1 MYQQVKC
8 VQQKSLGACGRSGSV
23 CEYSSRL
30 QDIIQVQYGIETAL
44 LESVVRNATGEGVGR
59 LRELVSTQK
68 AALHSDIETKLVL
81 RRFYEELFALASNCM
96 LSMLSVQLI
105 PMFEEGREL
114 YLAVAFNRKTL
125 YEHNKKLV
133 CCIEELDE
141 VGACAALRGQLLR
154 IGTYYSVYLN

>member
-8 VQQKSLGACGRSGSV
+8 IQQKSLGSGSRGGSV

-30 QDIIQVQYGIETAL
+30 KDILQVQYGIETAL
-44 LESVVRNATGEGVGR
+44 LESVVRNATGDGVGR
-59 LRELVSTQK
+59 LHELVATQK
-68 AALHSDIETKLVL
+68 SVLHSDFETKLVL
-81 RRFYEELFALASNCM
+81 RQFYEELFALASNCM

-114 YLAVAFNRKTL
+114 YMAVAFNRKAL

-154 IGTYYSVYLN
+154 MGTYYSVYLN

>member
-1 MYQQVKC
+1 MYQQMKC
-8 VQQKSLGACGRSGSV
+8 VQQVCSGSCGPNGRA

-30 QDIIQVQYGIETAL
+30 QDILQVQYNIETAL
-44 LESVVRNATGEGVGR
+44 LESVVRNATVKGVGR
-59 LRELVSTQK
+59 LHDLLSMQEAV
-68 AALHSDIETKLVL
+68 LHSDVETKLVL
-81 RRFYEELFALASNCM
+81 RRFYEELFVLASNCM

-114 YLAVAFNRKTL
+114 YMSVVFNRKVL

-133 CCIEELDE
+133 RCIEEFDE

-154 IGTYYSVYLN
+154 MGTYYSVYLN

>member
-8 VQQKSLGACGRSGSV
+8 VQQKSLRSCDRSEGV
-23 CEYSSRL
+23 YGFSSRL

-44 LESVVRNATGEGVGR
+44 MESVVRNATGEGIGR
-59 LRELVSTQK
+59 LHELVSAQK
-68 AALHSDIETKLVL
+68 TVLHSDFETKLVL
-81 RRFYEELFALASNCM
+81 RRFYEELFTLASNSM

-114 YLAVAFNRKTL
+114 YMAVAFNRKTL

-133 CCIEELDE
+133 FCIEELDE

-154 IGTYYSVYLN
+154 MGTYYSVYLN

>member
-1 MYQQVKC
+1 MYQQIKC
-8 VQQKSLGACGRSGSV
+8 VQQKSLRSYGRSGSV
-23 CEYSSRL
+23 YEFRSRL

-44 LESVVRNATGEGVGR
+44 LESVVKNATGEGIGR
-59 LRELVSTQK
+59 LHELVSAQK
-68 AALHSDIETKLVL
+68 TVLHSDLETKLVL
-81 RRFYEELFALASNCM
+81 RSFYEELFTLASNCM

-114 YLAVAFNRKTL
+114 YMAVAFNRKTL

-133 CCIEELDE
+133 FCIEELDE

-154 IGTYYSVYLN
+154 MGTYYSVYLN